1 MKDEDYT
8 AQVVSGDIH
17 TYNQKL
23 AELPTRDQ
31 AKTFIYAT
39 LYGAGANKIGSI
51 IGKGAKEGQQIMDR
65 FFSNLSSFQ
74 ELKTKVNGVAEKNG
88 WIAGLD
94 NRTLHIRTVHASL
107 NTLLQGG
114 SAILMKRALVIF
126 DNLIKEQELDA
137 IFVANVHDEWQL
149 EVDKEQGDMVG
160 KLGVEA
166 IKQAGDYYNLR
177 CPLDGEYKVGTSWA
191 QTH

>member
-1 MKDEDYT
+1 
-8 AQVVSGDIH
+8 
-17 TYNQKL
+17 
-23 AELPTRDQ
+23 
-31 AKTFIYAT
+31 
-39 LYGAGANKIGSI
+39 
-51 IGKGAKEGQQIMDR
+51 
-65 FFSNLSSFQ
+65 
-74 ELKTKVNGVAEKNG
+74 
-88 WIAGLD
+88 
-94 NRTLHIRTVHASL
+94 L

-114 SAILMKRALVIF
+114 SAILMKRALVIL
-126 DNLIKEQELDA
+126 DNLIKEKELDA